1 MQHEKGVSVA
11 ILMDSIRAT
20 RAASHSRPRW
30 NTPETSIDDMF
41 SEELAE
47 VCRRA
52 LRSAALRRCHFG
64 SSPHMHARAV
74 PEALRFAV
82 NSLGSWGDSTDMALL
97 RELVEDH
104 SLGGEAIAA
113 SKRIQERAA

>member
-11 ILMDSIRAT
+11 IRMDSIRAT

-30 NTPETSIDDMF
+30 NTPETSIGDMF
-41 SEELAE
+41 PEELAE

-52 LRSAALRRCHFG
+52 LRSAALQRCHFG
-64 SSPHMHARAV
+64 SSPHMHVPAV
-74 PEALRFAV
+74 SEALRLAA
-82 NSLGSWGDSTDMALL
+82 NSLGSGGESTDMALL

-104 SLGGEAIAA
+104 SLREEAIAA
-113 SKRIQERAA
+113 LKRIEERVA